1 MPAMAVGLAS
11 LHHAR
16 GMPLAIKGREEVGD
30 HVAMEIDLQGALV
43 EHARAV
49 GSRVACP
56 ADGFEGA
63 ADEAVRD
70 FRCRVQRT
78 VRGSFAVAHG
88 DLGTVVNLMRTV
100 RRM

>member
-1 MPAMAVGLAS
+1 VPAMAVGLAS

-16 GMPLAIKGREEVGD
+16 GVPLAIEGGEEVAD
-30 HVAMEIDLQGALV
+30 HVAMEIDLEGALV

-63 ADEAVRD
+63 ADEAVCDCRS
-70 FRCRVQRT
+70 RVQRT
-78 VRGSFAVAHG
+78 VRRSFAVAHG
-88 DLGTVVNLMRTV
+88 DLVTVVSLMWTV